1 MSLHL
6 TQIKLGELEAELI
19 EINANS
25 EKLQR
30 AYNELLE
37 YKLVL
42 QKVVL
47 SLSLSHYYKK
57 TDDLNWYFRTLFS
70 LVIQLYIKCL
80 RLSTLSN
87 VLGSQPS
94 FF

>member
-47 SLSLSHYYKK
+47 FLLSLSLTTIKK
-57 TDDLNWYFRTLFS
+57 RM
-70 LVIQLYIKCL
+70 I
-80 RLSTLSN
+80 
-87 VLGSQPS
+87 
-94 FF
+94 